1 MEVRGAGPATRQV
14 TSFGVPGAF
23 DHAEKLMACELLTPP
38 GNWSSYPPHKHDATD
53 PCEVVNEEIYYYR
66 IAGPDQVTPSEQGFG
81 LHRTYTGAEHDKA
94 GLAPI
99 DLDVEVRDGD
109 VVLVPH
115 GYHGPCVAAPG
126 YPMYYL
132 NVLAGPAAALDGLLR
147 RPGARLAAVHLGRGR
162 TRPAGADDLRR
173 RTREELPMTVRLTT
187 AQALVRWLLAQRSEL
202 LDGTEVPLFP
212 GVFGIFGH
220 GNVLGLG
227 TALYEVRDQLPTWRG
242 QTEQGMALAATA
254 FARATDRRQ
263 VMVATSSI
271 GPGALNMVTAAGLAH
286 ANRLPLLLLPG
297 DTFTGRGP
305 DPVLQQVEHFDD
317 PTASVNDAFR
327 AVARY
332 FDRIT
337 TPEQLLA
344 TLPQVARVLTDP
356 ADAGP
361 VVLALPQDVQVQE
374 FDFPEA
380 MFGPRVHRVPR
391 PRPDARA
398 LAEAVQVLRS
408 ARRPLLVVGG
418 GVRYSGAGH
427 ALVGLA
433 EAHGVPVVE
442 TPAGRTAIAH
452 DHPLHGGPLG
462 IIGSTSANTLAAEA
476 DVVVAVGTR
485 LQDFTTASWTLF
497 GADVRVVT
505 VNAAR
510 FDAVKHNALAVVGD
524 ALAVVEE
531 LAAALAGW
539 RVDPQWSARPA
550 AERALWD
557 AHVDGLRKGVAPD
570 GSLTYAQV
578 VGVVNDASGPDDYV
592 LAVVRRLP
600 RRAARWLADRGHAR
614 SRRRDLGGDDGPR
627 VRLLLHGLRDRR
639 ALGRGDGA
647 RADSP
652 RRCRHRPA
660 RRRVLPDAQLRALLG
675 RAAGHP
681 FVAVVCDNGGY
692 AVIHRLQTGQGAD
705 GFNNLLDDCA
715 GPGAAAGLRV
725 DFGAHAAALG
735 CHVEVVAPDGSA
747 DDLAAAYAR
756 ARAAAVEQRRPAVV
770 VCRTHPTSWTEAGA
784 WWEVGVPAGL
794 AGRPA
799 YDEEKARQ
807 LRWLD

>member
-1 MEVRGAGPATRQV
+1 
-14 TSFGVPGAF
+14 
-23 DHAEKLMACELLTPP
+23 
-38 GNWSSYPPHKHDATD
+38 
-53 PCEVVNEEIYYYR
+53 
-66 IAGPDQVTPSEQGFG
+66 
-81 LHRTYTGAEHDKA
+81 
-94 GLAPI
+94 
-99 DLDVEVRDGD
+99 
-109 VVLVPH
+109 
-115 GYHGPCVAAPG
+115 
-126 YPMYYL
+126 
-132 NVLAGPAAALDGLLR
+132 
-147 RPGARLAAVHLGRGR
+147 
-162 TRPAGADDLRR
+162 
-173 RTREELPMTVRLTT
+173 MTVRLTT

-227 TALYEVRDQLPTWRG
+227 TALHEVRDRLPTWRG
-242 QTEQGMALAATA
+242 QTEQGMALAAAA

-317 PTASVNDAFR
+317 PTTSVNDAFR

-380 MFGPRVHRVPR
+380 MFAPRLHRVPR

-398 LAEAVQVLRS
+398 LADAVQVLRS
-408 ARRPLLVVGG
+408 ARRPLVVVGG
-418 GVRYSGAGH
+418 GVRYSGSGP

-433 EAHGVPVVE
+433 EAHGVPIVE

-539 RVDPQWSARPA
+539 RVDPQWTARPA

-592 LAVVRRLP
+592 LGSSGGFPGEMHGGWRTVATPGRGATSGATMDLEYGFSCMGYEVAGP
-600 RRAARWLADRGHAR
+600 WGAAMARAATHPEG
-614 SRRRDLGGDDGPR
+614 
-627 VRLLLHGLRDRR
+627 VVTTLL
-639 ALGRGDGA
+639 GDGSYLMLNSELYSA
-647 RADSP
+647 
-652 RRCRHRPA
+652 
-660 RRRVLPDAQLRALLG
+660 ALS
-675 RAAGHP
+675 GHP

-735 CHVEVVAPDGSA
+735 CHVEVVAPEGSA

-756 ARAAAVEQRRPAVV
+756 ARAAVRVHDRPAVV

-794 AGRPA
+794 AGRPS